1 MLFRSILDN
10 LYNNFEASIKSA
22 ISKEDYIVTTLEDN
36 VGSRLFYYDP
46 LRKQFYIRN
55 NTNNIRLR
63 NEHVTIHSETD
74 PRAYGYNYHEE
85 LRGWILPN
93 DIVFNNQVYDRDSV
107 HIETCTECDREAIA
121 EYMVDHVCK
130 DCLDAP
136 YKIHNYS
143 TRVEGMLKF
152 KAKKVKPSTI

>member
-1 MLFRSILDN
+1 MCSSDL
-10 LYNNFEASIKSA
+10 
-22 ISKEDYIVTTLEDN
+22 
-36 VGSRLFYYDP
+36 
-46 LRKQFYIRN
+46 
-55 NTNNIRLR
+55 

-74 PRAYGYNYHEE
+74 PRAYGYIYHEE

-93 DIVFNNQVYDRDSV
+93 DFVFNNQVYDRDEA
-107 HIETCTECDREAIA
+107 HIDICSECDRECIA
-121 EYMVDHVCK
+121 EYMIDHVCK

-152 KAKKVKPSTI
+152 KAKKVKPSTIYLGCELEYETNDRDRAQLDVGKLLKGHALKIGRAHV